1 MEIANIVYVSSDEIL
16 YPVPRSLYCLSDFEA
31 ASMSKSLRNKMTTVL
46 MEDTIVSVQV
56 DPNTSEVNCMYK
68 GGNMLGIVKR
78 GMDWVMEVDVAVSDE
93 QFRRVFVCSAYLS
106 GKLVESLVNLNGYE
120 PNKPY
125 KGFVKL
131 EISHKTVEDLACKSI
146 HDLIHTQKLF
156 KQAEQS
162 CFLFTLISICDAEE
176 PNIAVVY
183 EAPWQSVKRSIVL
196 TPAQVGDG
204 PEDEAVSLPP
214 SEEPK
219 TTLAKYLVVQ
229 GQTAGTSVD
238 RNDDE
243 ADDRQQNHSAEQ
255 NLTDFSVRPI
265 AECLSSE
272 SIEQIKRVIN
282 EAAVGAR
289 A

>member
-1 MEIANIVYVSSDEIL
+1 MECWGERNTKNGNLRPALIVSSFSDSRMEIANIVYVSSDEIL
-16 YPVPRSLYCLSDFEA
+16 YPVPRSLYRLNDHRSNGRHHR
-31 ASMSKSLRNKMTTVL
+31 LR
-46 MEDTIVSVQV
+46 
-56 DPNTSEVNCMYK
+56 P

-78 GMDWVMEVDVAVSDE
+78 GMDWMMEVDVAVSDE

-106 GKLVESLVNLNGYE
+106 GRLVESLVNLNDYE

-125 KGFVKL
+125 KGFVKF
-131 EISHKTVEDLACKSI
+131 EVYHETVENLACKSI
-146 HDLIHTQKLF
+146 RELIEMQKAF

-162 CFLFTLISICDAEE
+162 CFVFTLISICDAEE

-229 GQTAGTSVD
+229 GQTAGTSTD

-243 ADDRQQNHSAEQ
+243 ADDR
-255 NLTDFSVRPI
+255 PI
-265 AECLSSE
+265 AECLSPE
-272 SIEQIKRVIN
+272 SIEQIKRII
-282 EAAVGAR
+282 EAAAGVR
-289 A
+289 T